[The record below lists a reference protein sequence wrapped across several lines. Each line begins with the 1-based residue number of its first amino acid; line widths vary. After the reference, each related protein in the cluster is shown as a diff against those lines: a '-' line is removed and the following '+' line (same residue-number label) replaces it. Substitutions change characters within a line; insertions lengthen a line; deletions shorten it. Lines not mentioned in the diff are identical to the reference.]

1 MTVTIDGGPDENLRY
16 TSTINCANDYFDEH
30 NLDAYSVATNVPG
43 QSTFN
48 QVERK
53 MSNLGKELSGVILP
67 QTILVPIQIITI
79 TVYEKLEPKQFER
92 AGEILAKVWSN
103 LVISDHSVVAKFVGE
118 EPLGIT
124 IPKSEEWKASHI
136 RAP

>member
-1 MTVTIDGGPDENLRY
+1 MTQTRCTVITDIFQAKSSKEMKVMTVTIDGGPDENLRY

-30 NLDAYSVATNVPG
+30 NLDAYSVATNAPG

-67 QTILVPIQIITI
+67 HDHFGTH
-79 TVYEKLEPKQFER
+79 
-92 AGEILAKVWSN
+92 LANNNNS
-103 LVISDHSVVAKFVGE
+103 L
-118 EPLGIT
+118 
-124 IPKSEEWKASHI
+124 
-136 RAP
+136 